1 MRERESGLGDEAC
14 KRQFIIYKQ
23 QFPER
28 SRSGVR
34 KGRQKL
40 QNSKRYSKRL
50 GIALV
55 ISRFRILYILDREAY
70 TILMRSVL
78 TRSDELSG
86 LRSSP
91 IFARLVSNRE
101 GESPTRAS
109 WKGFIAF
116 SHVSYV
122 SYNARAG
129 RTRCMNFSLRR

>member
-1 MRERESGLGDEAC
+1 MIYKLMKRERAFGDEAR

-28 SRSGVR
+28 SRTGVR

-40 QNSKRYSKRL
+40 QNSERYSKRL

-78 TRSDELSG
+78 TYSVG
-86 LRSSP
+86 
-91 IFARLVSNRE
+91 
-101 GESPTRAS
+101 
-109 WKGFIAF
+109 
-116 SHVSYV
+116 
-122 SYNARAG
+122 
-129 RTRCMNFSLRR
+129 